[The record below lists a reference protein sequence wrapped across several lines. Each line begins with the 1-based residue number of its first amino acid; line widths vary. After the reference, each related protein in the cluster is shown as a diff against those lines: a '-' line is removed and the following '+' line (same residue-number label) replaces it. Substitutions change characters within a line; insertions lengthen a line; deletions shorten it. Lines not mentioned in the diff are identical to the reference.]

1 MSYELERKHLLT
13 EEEINNLI
21 TIINSDLSDFEKA
34 QQLRAICKGTVLLNN
49 INKYETTDFKKA
61 VILKSVLSY
70 YEKYEQL
77 GYMKT
82 HYTPYK
88 CTPEELGIRKE
99 KLIKLS
105 QTLNSNISEYNK
117 AMTIFELYK
126 DSEVFRR
133 SYSLFVKLGAS
144 DPRLDSIREEL
155 KNVDYYYNK
164 MKEYERLGY
173 LIDYRYYQKTTDY
186 REIYPYAKY
195 ITNQYLNTNS
205 YNFND
210 FLECYGL
217 TENAFNFC
225 LEALKE
231 LDVDL
236 FNQYQEKHQISENL
250 LLMHNIEIF
259 KDLYLGITT
268 GYLKDGTEFN
278 AFEFFKRLPISSNGA
293 LYTNL
298 TKYFVH
304 NKIEGLNLIL
314 NYVCRNNFQVAE
326 VTKTLDSEQILNSY
340 NNNPTL
346 DINAIRIILTY
357 LQQNNIPI
365 NKITYNYAKKMYLN
379 NEFNISTILE
389 HQYQI
394 KSQKKTLIP

>member
-34 QQLRAICKGTVLLNN
+34 KQLRAVCKGSVLLNN

-61 VILKSVLSY
+61 VILKRVLSY
-70 YEKYEQL
+70 YEKYGQL

-88 CTPEELGIRKE
+88 CTPEELDIRKE

-186 REIYPYAKY
+186 RENYPYAKY

-210 FLECYGL
+210 FLEEYGL
-217 TENAFNFC
+217 TETAFNFC
-225 LEALKE
+225 LETLKE

-236 FNQYQEKHQISENL
+236 FNQYQEKLQISENL

-259 KDLYLGITT
+259 KDLSIGITT

-304 NKIEGLNLIL
+304 NKIEGINLIL

-365 NKITYNYAKKMYLN
+365 NKITYNYAKNMYLN
-379 NEFNISTILE
+379 NEFNISIILE
-389 HQYQI
+389 HQDQI

>member
-34 QQLRAICKGTVLLNN
+34 KQLRAVCKGAVLLNN

-61 VILKSVLSY
+61 VILKRVLSY

-217 TENAFNFC
+217 TGNAFNFC
-225 LEALKE
+225 LETLKE

-259 KDLYLGITT
+259 KDLSLGITT
-268 GYLKDGTEFN
+268 GHLKDGTEFN

-298 TKYFVH
+298 KKYFVH
-304 NKIEGLNLIL
+304 NKIEGINLIL
-314 NYVCRNNFQVAE
+314 NYVCRNNFQVTE

-365 NKITYNYAKKMYLN
+365 NKITYNYAKNMYLN
-379 NEFNISTILE
+379 NEFNISIILE
-389 HQYQI
+389 HQDQI

>member
-1 MSYELERKHLLT
+1 MSYELERNRILT
-13 EEEINNLI
+13 EKEINKLLFI
-21 TIINSDLSDFEKA
+21 VNSDLQDFEKA
-34 QQLRAICKGTVLLNN
+34 KQLRTICKGTTLLMN
-49 INKYETTDFKKA
+49 INKYETTNFKNA
-61 VILKSVLSY
+61 VTLKKILSY
-70 YEKYEQL
+70 YEKYENL
-77 GYMKT
+77 GYMRR
-82 HYTPYK
+82 HYNSYK
-88 CTPEELGIRKE
+88 CTMEELNVRKE
-99 KLIKLS
+99 NLIKLS
-105 QTLNSNISEYNK
+105 QILKSKLSEYQK
-117 AMTIFELYK
+117 AMNIFELYK
-126 DSEVFRR
+126 DSEIFRR
-133 SYSLFVKLGAS
+133 SYSLFLKNGTNDS
-144 DPRLDSIREEL
+144 KLDSIKEEL
-155 KNVDYYYNK
+155 KNIDYYYTK
-164 MKEYERLGY
+164 IKEYERLGY
-173 LIDYRYYQKTTDY
+173 LAEYHYYQKTTDY
-186 REIYPYAKY
+186 RENYPYAKY
-195 ITNQYLNTNS
+195 IANQYLNTNY

-210 FLECYGL
+210 FLEEYGL
-217 TENAFNFC
+217 TETAFNFC
-225 LEALKE
+225 LETLKE
-231 LDVDL
+231 LDVNF

-293 LYTNL
+293 LYTDL
-298 TKYFVH
+298 KKYFVH

-346 DINAIRIILTY
+346 DINAIRVILTY
-357 LQQNNIPI
+357 LQQNKIPI

-389 HQYQI
+389 RQDQI

>member
-34 QQLRAICKGTVLLNN
+34 KQLRAVCKGAVLLNN

-61 VILKSVLSY
+61 VILKRVLSY

-225 LEALKE
+225 LETLKE

-259 KDLYLGITT
+259 KDLSLGITT
-268 GYLKDGTEFN
+268 GHLKDGTEFN

-298 TKYFVH
+298 KKYFVH
-304 NKIEGLNLIL
+304 NKIEGINLIL
-314 NYVCRNNFQVAE
+314 NYVCRNNFQVTE

-365 NKITYNYAKKMYLN
+365 NKITYNYAKNMYLN
-379 NEFNISTILE
+379 NEFNISIILE
-389 HQYQI
+389 HQDQI

>member
-34 QQLRAICKGTVLLNN
+34 KQLRAVCKGAVLLNN

-61 VILKSVLSY
+61 VILKRVLSY
-70 YEKYEQL
+70 YEKYGQL

-88 CTPEELGIRKE
+88 CTPEELDIRKE

-133 SYSLFVKLGAS
+133 SYSLFIKHGAS
-144 DPRLDSIREEL
+144 DPILDSIREEL

-217 TENAFNFC
+217 TETAFNFC
-225 LEALKE
+225 LEILKE

-259 KDLYLGITT
+259 KDLSLGITT

-298 TKYFVH
+298 KKYFVH
-304 NKIEGLNLIL
+304 NKIEGINLIL
-314 NYVCRNNFQVAE
+314 NYVCRNNFQVTE

-365 NKITYNYAKKMYLN
+365 NKITYNYAKNMYLN
-379 NEFNISTILE
+379 NEFNISIILE
-389 HQYQI
+389 HQDQI

>member
-1 MSYELERKHLLT
+1 MSYELERNRILT
-13 EEEINNLI
+13 EEEINKLLFI
-21 TIINSDLSDFEKA
+21 VNSDLQDFEKA
-34 QQLRAICKGTVLLNN
+34 KQLRTICKGTTLLMN
-49 INKYETTDFKKA
+49 INKYETTNFKNA
-61 VILKSVLSY
+61 VTLKKILSY
-70 YEKYEQL
+70 YEKYENL
-77 GYMKT
+77 GYMRR
-82 HYTPYK
+82 HYNSYK
-88 CTPEELGIRKE
+88 CTMEELNVRKE
-99 KLIKLS
+99 NLIKLS
-105 QTLNSNISEYNK
+105 QILKSKLSEYQK
-117 AMTIFELYK
+117 AMNIFELYK
-126 DSEVFRR
+126 DSEIFRR
-133 SYSLFVKLGAS
+133 SYSLFLKNGTNDPKL
-144 DPRLDSIREEL
+144 DNIKEEL
-155 KNVDYYYNK
+155 KNIDYYYAK
-164 MKEYERLGY
+164 IKEYERLGY
-173 LIDYRYYQKTTDY
+173 LAEYRYYQKTTDY
-186 REIYPYAKY
+186 RENYPYAKY
-195 ITNQYLNTNS
+195 IINQYLNNNS

-217 TENAFNFC
+217 TETAFNFC
-225 LEALKE
+225 LETLKE
-231 LDVDL
+231 LDVNL

-293 LYTNL
+293 LYTDL
-298 TKYFVH
+298 KKYFVH

-346 DINAIRIILTY
+346 DINAIRVILTY
-357 LQQNNIPI
+357 LQQNKIPI

-389 HQYQI
+389 RQDQI